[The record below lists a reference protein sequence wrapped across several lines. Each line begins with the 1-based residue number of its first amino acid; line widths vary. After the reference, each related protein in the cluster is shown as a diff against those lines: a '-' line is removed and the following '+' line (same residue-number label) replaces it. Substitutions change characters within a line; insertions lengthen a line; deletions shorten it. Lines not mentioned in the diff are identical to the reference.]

1 MGKGESCI
9 KRKGCKME
17 VVRETFI
24 NPLRRIQS
32 VLISCTT
39 QKDYLDRQYRGA
51 AFIYAFRG
59 TIKYNIVLYFNY
71 LSTSHIYS
79 IEINFMLLLY

>member
-1 MGKGESCI
+1 MGKRGSGI

-39 QKDYLDRQYRGA
+39 QKDYLDQYRGEA
-51 AFIYAFRG
+51 
-59 TIKYNIVLYFNY
+59 LYTLFEERLY
-71 LSTSHIYS
+71 TSLFYIL
-79 IEINFMLLLY
+79 II

>member
-1 MGKGESCI
+1 MGKGESGI

-39 QKDYLDRQYRGA
+39 QKDYLDRRYQGA
-51 AFIYAFRG
+51 A
-59 TIKYNIVLYFNY
+59 LYL
-71 LSTSHIYS
+71 LSSRDDCV
-79 IEINFMLLLY
+79 